1 MKKRTYVALSIVLV
15 IISAGYNIYQN
26 QKTETTLSD
35 LALANVEA
43 LANTGEGE
51 VKQLNATARPQMV
64 DMSAQLLVI
73 LLIVELT
80 LVLIMMEIVVK
91 QVD

>member
-1 MKKRTYVALSIVLV
+1 MALSIALV

-43 LANTGEGE
+43 LANTGEGGGE
-51 VKQLNATARPQMV
+51 TVKCYCKA
-64 DMSAQLLVI
+64 SLLP
-73 LLIVELT
+73 L
-80 LVLIMMEIVVK
+80 
-91 QVD
+91 

>member
-1 MKKRTYVALSIVLV
+1 M
-15 IISAGYNIYQN
+15 
-26 QKTETTLSD
+26 
-35 LALANVEA
+35 
-43 LANTGEGE
+43 
-51 VKQLNATARPQMV
+51 KQLNATARPQMV

>member
-35 LALANVEA
+35 LALANVF
-43 LANTGEGE
+43 
-51 VKQLNATARPQMV
+51 RMP
-64 DMSAQLLVI
+64 
-73 LLIVELT
+73 
-80 LVLIMMEIVVK
+80 
-91 QVD
+91 

>member
-1 MKKRTYVALSIVLV
+1 MALSIVLV

-43 LANTGEGE
+43 LANMSEERETVKYYCKASEGRYICSSW
-51 VKQLNATARPQMV
+51 RPG
-64 DMSAQLLVI
+64 LLWSGTN
-73 LLIVELT
+73 LCSNH
-80 LVLIMMEIVVK
+80 
-91 QVD
+91 DRNCR

>member
-43 LANTGEGE
+43 LANTGEGGGE
-51 VKQLNATARPQMV
+51 TVKCYCKASDGRYV
-64 DMSAQLLVI
+64 CSALGNL
-73 LLIVELT
+73 VELT

>member
-43 LANTGEGE
+43 WLIQ
-51 VKQLNATARPQMV
+51 VKGR
-64 DMSAQLLVI
+64 
-73 LLIVELT
+73 
-80 LVLIMMEIVVK
+80 
-91 QVD
+91 

>member
-1 MKKRTYVALSIVLV
+1 
-15 IISAGYNIYQN
+15 
-26 QKTETTLSD
+26 
-35 LALANVEA
+35 
-43 LANTGEGE
+43 
-51 VKQLNATARPQMV
+51 MV

>member
-1 MKKRTYVALSIVLV
+1 MKKRTYLALSIVIV

-43 LANTGEGE
+43 LANTGAGGGE
-51 VKQLNATARPQMV
+51 TVKCYCKASDGRYV
-64 DMSAQLLVI
+64 CSALGNLAYCGA
-73 LLIVELT
+73 
-80 LVLIMMEIVVK
+80 
-91 QVD
+91 DPCSNHDGNCR